1 MIKPS
6 INIGLIGLGKM
17 GQNHL
22 RVLAMLKGV
31 NIAYIADENYELTN
45 RLSTQYSVEGVSSKY
60 ALDIA
65 VDAIVIATPTVTHYD
80 YVKLVSKQT
89 KNIFVEKPMAH
100 TLEASRDMVKLAKSE
115 GLNIQIGFIER
126 FNPAIVALKSIIDY
140 NNDII
145 NLDFTR
151 TNKISSRITDVD
163 VITDLMVHD
172 IDLSLYLNGPA
183 TNVSAHGY
191 AKNQM
196 IDYASALIKHQNGR
210 FSRIQASRISEKKKR
225 SVEVTANGMFV
236 DCDLLR
242 KEIVV
247 YKDTETKDASTAPYS
262 ITGIQEAIQ
271 VKPQEALV
279 SELQSFLNLVLSG
292 NHQTIP
298 NVDESLSVME
308 VCELIRNE
316 IIS

>member
-1 MIKPS
+1 MNKPL
-6 INIGLIGLGKM
+6 INLGLIGLGKM

-22 RVLAMLKGV
+22 RVLAMLRGV
-31 NIAYIADENYELTN
+31 NISYIADENHDLTN
-45 RLSTQYSVEGVSSKY
+45 RLGKQYSVEALSPKN
-60 ALDIA
+60 ALDVA
-65 VDAIVIATPTVTHYD
+65 VDAIVIATPTVTHYE
-80 YVKLVSKQT
+80 YVHLVSRRT

-100 TLEASRDMVKLAKSE
+100 TLESSRNMANLAKSE
-115 GLNIQIGFIER
+115 ELNIQIGFIER
-126 FNPAIVALKSIIDY
+126 FNPAIIALKSILDC
-140 NNDII
+140 NDNVI

-191 AKNQM
+191 AKGEM

-225 SVEVTANGMFV
+225 SVEVTATDMFI

-242 KEIVV
+242 KEIIV
-247 YKDTETKDASTAPYS
+247 YRNTETQDSSTAPYS

-279 SELQSFLNLVLSG
+279 SELQAFVNSVLSIKS
-292 NHQTIP
+292 QETP